1 MKSSTTFPKKHI
13 LCGAIGILSLS
24 LGIAAS
30 PVETQSQSNPP
41 AITPEV
47 PETISFNRDVR
58 PILSQHCYPCHGPDK
73 AKVEETG
80 GLRLDSFEEST
91 KDRDGKIA
99 INPHNWEES
108 LIRKRIE
115 PKIPEL
121 RMPPPDSTVEPL
133 SQYQVSV
140 LKKWIEQG
148 AIYQKHWAF
157 IPPVRPQI
165 PSVSDKSWPIN
176 PLDSFVLNKLES
188 NNLKPAAIAPK
199 HTLLRRLSLSLTGLP
214 PTPEEIDRFQKDKS
228 EKAYEKMVDYY
239 LSQPSFGENQ
249 ARYWLD
255 AVRYG
260 DTHGL
265 HLDNYREIYPYRDWV
280 VRAFNENLSYDQF
293 VKWQLAG
300 DLLPDP
306 SLDQL
311 IASGYVRMNP
321 TTNEGG
327 AIEEEFLIKNTAD
340 RTDTT
345 ATVFLGLTMACA
357 RCHDHKYD
365 PISHD
370 EYYEFSAFFNS
381 TVDPVLDQN
390 SKVHAP
396 VISAP
401 DPEQRARK
409 VQLETQ
415 LSKLADTV
423 AIKPLQD
430 WLTTVKNSTP
440 KIADWKLAGPFTAA
454 SFELA
459 HKTAFS
465 PENSGSQET
474 TWRDIKVTDSARM
487 DGIVGKENS
496 SAYVKTILTVDKA
509 IDFTLKVGSDDG
521 VKVWLNNQVVHDN
534 PALRGLTIDQ
544 DEVVLKLKP
553 GENQLLIKITNGGG
567 PDGLSVSLGTETTR
581 LLATALKSG
590 LEIQNNPE
598 ALKKAKPLYLLYGP
612 KHKSTAAY
620 QKLNA
625 EYAEFLKTIPTTL
638 VAKEMPEPRKTYVL
652 RRGEYD
658 QRLNEVSRNVPNWL
672 TPFPTAAAKNRLGL
686 ANWILSPENPLPM
699 RVYVNRM
706 WQKYFGAGI
715 VKSSEDFGSQGNWP
729 SNQDLLDWMA
739 VEFRESNFNIKHMH
753 KLIVMS
759 NAFRQSSAVTKEKL
773 AVDPANRLVSR
784 GPRFRLDAEI
794 IRDQALAVSGLLNKQ
809 IGGPGVKPY
818 HPPKIWEQLGYESS
832 DTGKYVQ
839 DTGDKLYRKS
849 LYLFLKRTSGPP
861 VLAIF
866 DAPSREAC
874 SVRRS
879 ITNTPMQALAVM
891 NETAFVESAR
901 IMAERVIKAKKSQSE
916 RIDFALQIAITRKPT
931 AGEQKLLGD
940 FLNQQL
946 EVFQKD
952 PKRATSLLAIGEKPA
967 DSRLKPEETAAYTM
981 LCNLILN
988 LDEAL
993 TFN

>member
-1 MKSSTTFPKKHI
+1 MLAKTVIQKFLLGS
-13 LCGAIGILSLS
+13 IGVLS
-24 LGIAAS
+24 LGVGIASTPIDAD
-30 PVETQSQSNPP
+30 PVENQQK
-41 AITPEV
+41 EEKV
-47 PETISFNRDVR
+47 PETVLFNRDVR

-80 GLRLDSFEEST
+80 GLRFDSFEEAI
-91 KDRDGKIA
+91 KDRDGQFPIK
-99 INPHNWEES
+99 PHNYEES

-115 PKIPEL
+115 PKIDAL
-121 RMPPPDSTVEPL
+121 RMPPPSSTVEPL
-133 SQYQVSV
+133 SNFQVAV
-140 LKKWIEQG
+140 LKRWIEQG
-148 AIYQKHWAF
+148 ANYQKHWAF
-157 IPPVRPQI
+157 IPPVKPEL
-165 PSVSDKSWPIN
+165 PDTSDPKWIIN
-176 PLDSFVLNKLES
+176 PIDNFVLSSLDK
-188 NNLKPAAIAPK
+188 NNLSPAPTASK
-199 HTLLRRLSLSLTGLP
+199 NTLIRRLSLSLTGLP
-214 PTPEEIDRFQKDKS
+214 PTPSEVDKYIS
-228 EKAYEKMVDYY
+228 DTSPKAYEKLVDYY
-239 LSQPSFGENQ
+239 LAKPSFGENQ
-249 ARYWLD
+249 SRYWLD

-327 AIEEEFLIKNTAD
+327 AIEEEFLVKNTAD

-365 PISHD
+365 PITHED
-370 EYYEFSAFFNS
+370 YYQFSAYFNS

-401 DPEQRARK
+401 SPQQREKKSRFESELAK
-409 VQLETQ
+409 LANTVSTPIVKEWLSSVVDITPVTGKWQ
-415 LSKLADTV
+415 LS
-423 AIKPLQD
+423 
-430 WLTTVKNSTP
+430 
-440 KIADWKLAGPFTAA
+440 GPYSEK
-454 SFELA
+454 SFELSHNA
-459 HKTAFS
+459 KYP
-465 PENSGSQET
+465 PETPGNAESK
-474 TWRDIKVTDSARM
+474 WRDIVVVDSAPM
-487 DGIVGKENS
+487 NGVIGKENS
-496 SAYVKTILTVDKA
+496 SVYFRT
-509 IDFTLKVGSDDG
+509 TLEIKKSADYSLKLGSDDG
-521 VKVWLNNQVVHDN
+521 VKVWLNGEVVHDN
-534 PALRGLTIDQ
+534 PALRGLTVDQ
-544 DEVVLKLKP
+544 DSVVLKLKA
-553 GENQLLIKITNGGG
+553 GKNDLLIKVTNGGG
-567 PDGLSVSLGTETTR
+567 PDAASITLGTETTR
-581 LLATALKSG
+581 LLAKSLSSNLAIERDPIQLTAAKS
-590 LEIQNNPE
+590 LF
-598 ALKKAKPLYLLYGP
+598 LLYGT
-612 KHKSTAAY
+612 KHKSTVSY
-620 QKLNA
+620 QSLNN
-625 EYAEFLKTIPTTL
+625 EYLAFLPTIPTTL

-658 QRLNEVSRNVPNWL
+658 QRLQEVSRNVPSWL
-672 TPFPTAAAKNRLGL
+672 TANPSPEPKTRLGL
-686 ANWILSPENPLPM
+686 ANWILDSENPLPT

-729 SNQDLLDWMA
+729 SNQELLDWLA
-739 VEFRESNFNIKHMH
+739 VEFRESKFNIKHMH

-759 NAFRQSSAVTKEKL
+759 NSFRQSSASTELKRN
-773 AVDPANRLVSR
+773 VDPANRLISR

-794 IRDQALAVSGLLNKQ
+794 IRDQALAASGLLNTT

-818 HPPKIWEQLGYESS
+818 HPPKMWEQLGYESS

-839 DTGDKLYRKS
+839 DHGDALYRKS
-849 LYLFLKRTSGPP
+849 LYFFLKRTSGPP
-861 VLAIF
+861 VLALF

-891 NETAFVESAR
+891 NETGFVESSR
-901 IMAERVIKAKKSQSE
+901 IMAERLIKAKKSPKD
-916 RIDFALQIAITRKPT
+916 RINLGMQLVVARKASLTEMP
-931 AGEQKLLGD
+931 LLEK
-940 FLNQQL
+940 FLNTQL
-946 EVFQKD
+946 ETFSSD
-952 PKRATSLLAIGEKPA
+952 PERAKMLLKSGEMPA
-967 DSRLKPEETAAYTM
+967 DANLNPSEIAAYAM
-981 LCNLILN
+981 LCNLLLN